1 MDRGVTACDHDGKR
15 DRPPEGAGY
24 HGAVTT
30 TQGARLVHA
39 EVDDDWRR
47 LELRRFLTDRR
58 GRISPV
64 DAGLAGGPRRR
75 TPGLR
80 REEVAILAGVSD
92 TWYQWLEQGRATN
105 VSEQV
110 LDAVAKV
117 LRLDEYERRYL
128 YMLAGATPPRGHTEV
143 RHEIDPVLI
152 RLLDTWMPNPAQLL
166 DRHWYVIAA
175 NDAARLLF
183 DSEAE
188 HFNALFCTFLNPMF
202 RADPEGWADLKR
214 TAVAAFRA
222 EMSHH
227 PDDGTFAAIADE
239 LAAISSDFPDMWSSR
254 DVQPVASV
262 QQLFAHPTAGNLS
275 YEVGL
280 LRAKTNADIVAAL
293 YFPTPD
299 TGTEGRLQRALG

>member
-1 MDRGVTACDHDGKR
+1 
-15 DRPPEGAGY
+15 
-24 HGAVTT
+24 
-30 TQGARLVHA
+30 VHA
-39 EVDDDWRR
+39 KTGDNWRR

-64 DAGLAGGPRRR
+64 DVGLAAGTRRR

-117 LRLDEYERRYL
+117 LRLDDHERRHL
-128 YMLAGATPPRGHTEV
+128 YMLAGAAPPRRHNQV

-166 DRHWYVIAA
+166 NRHWYVIAT
-175 NDAARLLF
+175 NDAARLVF
-183 DSEAE
+183 DSETE
-188 HFNALFCTFLNPMF
+188 HFNALFCAFLNPTL
-202 RADPEGWADLKR
+202 RADPDVWAETKR
-214 TAVAAFRA
+214 AAVAGFRA
-222 EMSHH
+222 EMSLH
-227 PDDGTFAAIADE
+227 PDDATFAAIADE
-239 LAAISSDFPDMWSSR
+239 LAAISPDFAELWSSPG
-254 DVQPVASV
+254 VQPITSS
-262 QQLFAHPTAGNLS
+262 QQVIAHPTAGELT

-280 LRAKTNADIVAAL
+280 LRAKANPDIAVAL
-293 YFPTPD
+293 YFPAPD
-299 TGTEGRLQRALG
+299 TGTEDRLRQALS